1 VSATRTPARRLVA
14 VLLLSLVALLAPVAG
29 SATAAEATPAS
40 AGNEWAPAVSVQ
52 PSALPGRL
60 APAGALAD
68 DGTHPGPVLDALLLA
83 PPDAPVTG
91 PAGTAVDH
99 SATAGLDPGH
109 GSPADLRGPP
119 TA

>member
-14 VLLLSLVALLAPVAG
+14 VLLLSLVALLVPVAG
-29 SATAAEATPAS
+29 SATAEATPAA
-40 AGNEWAPAVSVQ
+40 AGNEWAQAVSVQ

-60 APAGALAD
+60 APAGALSD

-83 PPDAPVTG
+83 PPEAPVTG
-91 PAGTAVDH
+91 PAGTAVDR